1 MRQAKELTN
10 ARKIISMIKVG
21 EGVTSA
27 NIADI
32 MGYTPQNFNDKLSRN
47 TLRLDELIKILHHYG
62 YTIEISKGGMT
73 LKL

>member
-1 MRQAKELTN
+1 MKQAKELTN
-10 ARKIISMIKVG
+10 MRKIVAMIKTG

-47 TLRLDELIKILHHYG
+47 TLRLDELVKILHHYG
-62 YTIEISKGGMT
+62 YSIEISKGGMT

>member
-10 ARKIISMIKVG
+10 ARKIISMIKVQ
-21 EGVTSA
+21 ECITSA

-47 TLRLDELIKILHHYG
+47 TLRLDELVKILHYYG
-62 YTIEISKGGMT
+62 YGIEISKDGMT

>member
-10 ARKIISMIKVG
+10 ARKIISMIKAG
-21 EGVTSA
+21 EGITSA
-27 NIADI
+27 SIADI

-47 TLRLDELIKILHHYG
+47 TLRLDEIIKIIHHYG
-62 YTIEISKGGMT
+62 YSIEISKSGMT

>member
-1 MRQAKELTN
+1 MKQAKELTN
-10 ARKIISMIKVG
+10 MRKIVAMIKTG

-47 TLRLDELIKILHHYG
+47 TLKLDEIIKILHHYG
-62 YTIEISKGGMT
+62 YSIEISKGGMT
-73 LKL
+73 LTL